1 MKNKRPITKVGPDA
15 FFGGGVVVD
24 VVGCEGVAGDL
35 SMLPTVVSNL
45 TRGRFL
51 RVTGR
56 LLATSE
62 RVEMGESGGT
72 VAILGNRFNVDMV
85 CYGRVSYSLA
95 ERQSSNY

>member
-1 MKNKRPITKVGPDA
+1 MKNKGPVAKVGPDA
-15 FFGGGVVVD
+15 FLGGGIVVD

-35 SMLPTVVSNL
+35 SMLSTVVSNL

-62 RVEMGESGGT
+62 RVEMGEGGGT
-72 VAILGNRFNVDMV
+72 VAILGNRFNVDVV
-85 CYGRVSYSLA
+85 CYGKVSYSLV
-95 ERQSSNY
+95 ER

>member
-1 MKNKRPITKVGPDA
+1 MKNKGPVAKVGPDT
-15 FFGGGVVVD
+15 FLGRGVVVD
-24 VVGCEGVAGDL
+24 VVSCEGVAGDL
-35 SMLPTVVSNL
+35 SMLSTVVSNL

-72 VAILGNRFNVDMV
+72 VAIIGNRFNVDVV
-85 CYGRVSYSLA
+85 CCGKVSYSLV
-95 ERQSSNY
+95 ER